1 MIPDPVTLAVVWNSL
16 VMVASE
22 MDLAQEKTSFSPI
35 ISEAMDRANGIYAA
49 HNGELIVQGAR
60 GLPLFVGV
68 MQATVGHV
76 IARQEGRD
84 EPLSPGD
91 VVIINDPYLG
101 GTHLMDVRLV
111 KPYFHRG
118 RLWAWLANSAH
129 WADIGG
135 SVAGGFSSD
144 TWEVHQEGLRLPPIR
159 IQRKGKLDQDLL
171 DLVLANCRVPQERVG
186 DFKAQMAA
194 LNVGEK
200 RLDALL
206 DRYGADVVESV
217 IAEVRRRADT
227 QMRAHIQSL
236 PDGRYSFEAPL
247 DSDGIREDPLWVR
260 LDLDVKGSDLYLDFS
275 RSSPPCRGPMN
286 TPFAATQSAVY
297 IGVRHMFPDVPL
309 NAGGFEPVH
318 IADARGTFL
327 HAEYPKPVAGAAA
340 ECSQR
345 VVEAVLGAL
354 GRAMPERAYAGPFGT
369 AGNFSLGGYDPKHE
383 RHYVMYYFSGGG
395 YGGYWDG
402 DGHTNAC
409 ATIAY
414 TQTQPFE
421 VLEAHYPVLFE
432 EAALRENSAGAGK
445 FRGGFG
451 IQYRLKLR
459 RGEAAAAFMMDHGR
473 FPPYALERGGTGAMT
488 EIAVSRQGQVTHP
501 PHVSKG
507 TGYTLAPG
515 DWVEV
520 KTPGGGGWG
529 NPRQRDPARVAR
541 DLRRGYL
548 TPEAAHEVY
557 GYAGAAEDA
566 STSVDN
572 GASATPE
579 TVKAE

>member
-1 MIPDPVTLAVVWNSL
+1 MALDPVTLAVVHNSL

-76 IARQEGRD
+76 IERQKDRLHE
-84 EPLSPGD
+84 LKPGD
-91 VVIINDPYLG
+91 VIIINDPYLG

-111 KPYFHRG
+111 KPYFYRG
-118 RLWAWLANSAH
+118 KLWAWLANSAH

-159 IQRKGKLDQDLL
+159 IAREGKLDEDLL
-171 DLVLANCRVPQERVG
+171 ALILANCRVPHERVG

-200 RLDALL
+200 RLTVLI
-206 DRYGADVVESV
+206 DRYGVDVVEAV
-217 IAEVRRRADT
+217 IREVRTRAEA
-227 QMRAHIQSL
+227 QMRAHIDAL
-236 PDGRYSFEAPL
+236 PEGRYSFEAPL
-247 DSDGIREDPLWVR
+247 DSDGIRDEPLWVR
-260 LDLDVKGSDLYLDFS
+260 VDLDVKGSDLYLDFS

-286 TPFAATQSAVY
+286 TPFAATASAVY

-309 NAGGFEPVH
+309 NAGGFEPIH

-354 GRAMPERAYAGPFGT
+354 GRAMPDRAYAGPFGT
-369 AGNFSLGGYDPKHE
+369 AGNFSLGGYDPKHR

-395 YGGYWDG
+395 YGGHWSG

-409 ATIAY
+409 ATIAF

-432 EAALRENSAGAGK
+432 EASLRENSAGAGR

-451 IQYRLKLR
+451 IQYKVKVR
-459 RGEAAAAFMMDHGR
+459 RGEASAAFMMDHGR
-473 FPPYALERGGTGAMT
+473 FPPYALGGGTTGAMT
-488 EIAVSRQGQVTHP
+488 EIAVCQSGRVSYP

-507 TGYTLAPG
+507 TGYVLAPG

-529 NPRQRDPARVAR
+529 DPSERDAERVAR
-541 DLRRGYL
+541 DVARGYIDQ
-548 TPEAAHEVY
+548 EVARDVY
-557 GYAGAAEDA
+557 GYSENGSAAGEAVREKVN
-566 STSVDN
+566 VD
-572 GASATPE
+572 TR
-579 TVKAE
+579 

>member
-1 MIPDPVTLAVVWNSL
+1 MSLDPVTLAVVHNSL

-76 IARQEGRD
+76 IERQKDR
-84 EPLSPGD
+84 LHALHPGD
-91 VVIINDPYLG
+91 VLIINDPYLG

-111 KPYFHRG
+111 KPYFHDG
-118 RLWAWLANSAH
+118 KLWAWLANSAH

-144 TWEVHQEGLRLPPIR
+144 TWEVHQEGLRIPPIR
-159 IQRKGKLDQDLL
+159 IARSGVLDDDLL
-171 DLVLANCRVPQERVG
+171 ALILANCRVPQERVG

-206 DRYGADVVESV
+206 ARYGVETVEAV
-217 IAEVRRRADT
+217 IREVRVRAEK
-227 QMRAHIQSL
+227 QMRAHIASL
-236 PDGRYSFEAPL
+236 PDGRYSFEAPM
-247 DSDGIREDPLWVR
+247 DSDGIRDEPLWVR
-260 LDLDVKGSDLYLDFS
+260 ADLEVKGSDLHFDFS

-309 NAGGFEPVH
+309 NAGGFEPIH

-354 GRAMPERAYAGPFGT
+354 GRAMPDRAYAGPFGT
-369 AGNFSLGGYDPKHE
+369 AGNFSLGGYDPKRD

-395 YGGYWDG
+395 YGGYWSG

-409 ATIAY
+409 ATIAF

-421 VLEAHYPVLFE
+421 VLESHYPVLFE
-432 EAALRENSAGAGK
+432 EAALRENSAGAGE

-451 IQYRLKLR
+451 IRYKVKLR
-459 RGEAAAAFMMDHGR
+459 RGEASAAFMMDHGR
-473 FPPYALERGGTGAMT
+473 FPPYALAGGTTGSMT
-488 EIAVSRQGQVTHP
+488 EIAVSQGGNVSHP

-507 TGYTLAPG
+507 TGYSLKPG

-520 KTPGGGGWG
+520 RTPGGGGWG
-529 NPRQRDPARVAR
+529 NPLRRDPGRIARDVSRGYLSADVAR
-541 DLRRGYL
+541 DVFGYVGDREAVEPPR
-548 TPEAAHEVY
+548 PEK
-557 GYAGAAEDA
+557 
-566 STSVDN
+566 
-572 GASATPE
+572 ASAGSGE
-579 TVKAE
+579 

>member
-1 MIPDPVTLAVVWNSL
+1 
-16 VMVASE
+16 
-22 MDLAQEKTSFSPI
+22 
-35 ISEAMDRANGIYAA
+35 
-49 HNGELIVQGAR
+49 
-60 GLPLFVGV
+60 V

-76 IARQEGRD
+76 IERQKDRQNEL
-84 EPLSPGD
+84 EPGD
-91 VVIINDPYLG
+91 VIIINDPYLG

-111 KPYFHRG
+111 KPYFYRG
-118 RLWAWLANSAH
+118 KLWAWLANSAH

-159 IQRKGKLDQDLL
+159 IAHKGKLDEDLL
-171 DLVLANCRVPQERVG
+171 ALILANCRVPHERVG

-200 RLDALL
+200 RLTALIE
-206 DRYGADVVESV
+206 RYRVDVVEQV
-217 IAEVRRRADT
+217 IREVRTRAEA
-227 QMRAHIQSL
+227 QMRAHIDAL
-236 PDGRYSFEAPL
+236 PEGRYSFEAPL
-247 DSDGIREDPLWVR
+247 DSDGIRDEPLWVR
-260 LDLDVKGSDLYLDFS
+260 VDVDVRGSDLYFDFS

-286 TPFAATQSAVY
+286 TPFAATASAVY

-309 NAGGFEPVH
+309 NAGGFEPIH

-327 HAEYPKPVAGAAA
+327 HAEYPRPVAGAAA

-354 GRAMPERAYAGPFGT
+354 GRAMPDRAYAGPFGT
-369 AGNFSLGGYDPKHE
+369 AGNFSLGGYDPKHQ

-395 YGGYWDG
+395 YGGYWSG

-409 ATIAY
+409 ATIAF

-432 EAALRENSAGAGK
+432 QASLRENSAGAGR

-451 IQYRLKLR
+451 IQYKVRLR
-459 RGEAAAAFMMDHGR
+459 RGEASAAFMMDHGR
-473 FPPYALERGGTGAMT
+473 FPPYALAGGTTGAMT
-488 EIAVSRQGQVTHP
+488 EIAVCRNGEVTRP

-507 TGYTLAPG
+507 TGYALAPG

-529 NPRQRDPARVAR
+529 DARERDAGRIARDVARGYIDRRVAR
-541 DLRRGYL
+541 D
-548 TPEAAHEVY
+548 VY
-557 GYAGAAEDA
+557 GYVEDGAGGGEAAREKLNVD
-566 STSVDN
+566 ST
-572 GASATPE
+572 
-579 TVKAE
+579 

>member
-1 MIPDPVTLAVVWNSL
+1 MTVDPVTLAVVHNSL

-35 ISEAMDRANGIYAA
+35 ISEAMDRANGIYAP

-76 IARQEGRD
+76 IERQQERSRA
-84 EPLSPGD
+84 LHPGD
-91 VVIINDPYLG
+91 VLIINDPYLG

-111 KPYFHRG
+111 KPYFHEG
-118 RLWAWLANSAH
+118 KLWAWLANSAH

-159 IQRKGKLDQDLL
+159 IARAGQLDEDLL
-171 DLVLANCRVPQERVG
+171 AVILANCRVPQERVG

-200 RLDALL
+200 RLGVLL
-206 DRYGADVVESV
+206 ARYGVETVEEV
-217 IAEVRRRADT
+217 IRQVRARAET
-227 QMRAHIQSL
+227 QMRAHIAAL
-236 PDGRYSFEAPL
+236 PDGRYSFEAPM
-247 DSDGIREDPLWVR
+247 DSDGIRDEPLWVR
-260 LDLDVKGSDLYLDFS
+260 ADVEVKGSDLYFDFS

-309 NAGGFEPVH
+309 NAGGFEPIHVTPP
-318 IADARGTFL
+318 RGTFL

-354 GRAMPERAYAGPFGT
+354 GRAMPDRAYAGPFGT
-369 AGNFSLGGYDPKHE
+369 AGNFSLGGYDPKHD

-395 YGGYWDG
+395 YGGYWSG

-409 ATIAY
+409 ATIAF

-421 VLEAHYPVLFE
+421 VLESHYPVLFE
-432 EAALRENSAGAGK
+432 QASLRENSAGAGK

-451 IQYRLKLR
+451 IQYTVRLR
-459 RGEAAAAFMMDHGR
+459 RGEASAAFMMDHGR
-473 FPPYALERGGTGAMT
+473 FPPYALGGGTTSAMT
-488 EIAVSRQGQVTHP
+488 QITVCQHGQVSHP
-501 PHVSKG
+501 PHASKG
-507 TGYTLAPG
+507 TGYALEPG

-520 KTPGGGGWG
+520 RTPGGGGWG
-529 NPRQRDPARVAR
+529 DPKQRDPGRIAR
-541 DLRRGYL
+541 DLERGYIGAD
-548 TPEAAHEVY
+548 TARDVY
-557 GYAGAAEDA
+557 GYMRNGEEHEGATHEKVN
-566 STSVDN
+566 VDS
-572 GASATPE
+572 G
-579 TVKAE
+579 

>member
-1 MIPDPVTLAVVWNSL
+1 MTVDPVTLAVVHNSL

-35 ISEAMDRANGIYAA
+35 ISEAMDRANGIYAP

-76 IARQEGRD
+76 IERQQERSRA
-84 EPLSPGD
+84 LHPGD
-91 VVIINDPYLG
+91 VLIINDPYLG

-111 KPYFHRG
+111 KPYFHEG
-118 RLWAWLANSAH
+118 KLWAWLANSAH

-159 IQRKGKLDQDLL
+159 IARAGQLDEDLL
-171 DLVLANCRVPQERVG
+171 AVILANCRVPQERVG

-200 RLDALL
+200 RLGVLL
-206 DRYGADVVESV
+206 ARYGVETVEEV
-217 IAEVRRRADT
+217 IRQVRARAET
-227 QMRAHIQSL
+227 QMRAHIAAL
-236 PDGRYSFEAPL
+236 PDGRYSFEAPM
-247 DSDGIREDPLWVR
+247 DSDGIRDEPLWVR
-260 LDLDVKGSDLYLDFS
+260 ADVEVKGSDLYFDFS

-309 NAGGFEPVH
+309 NAGGFEPIHV
-318 IADARGTFL
+318 APPRGTFL

-354 GRAMPERAYAGPFGT
+354 GRAMPDRAYAGPFGT
-369 AGNFSLGGYDPKHE
+369 AGNFSLGGYDPKHD

-395 YGGYWDG
+395 YGGYWSG

-409 ATIAY
+409 ATIAF

-421 VLEAHYPVLFE
+421 VLESHYPVLFE
-432 EAALRENSAGAGK
+432 QASLRENSAGAGK

-451 IQYRLKLR
+451 IQYTVRLR
-459 RGEAAAAFMMDHGR
+459 RGEASAAFMMDHGR
-473 FPPYALERGGTGAMT
+473 FPPYALGGGTTSAMT
-488 EIAVSRQGQVTHP
+488 QITVCQHGQVSHP
-501 PHVSKG
+501 PHASKG
-507 TGYTLAPG
+507 TGYALEPG

-520 KTPGGGGWG
+520 RTPGGGGWG
-529 NPRQRDPARVAR
+529 DPKQRDPSRIAR
-541 DLRRGYL
+541 DLERGYIGAD
-548 TPEAAHEVY
+548 TARDVY
-557 GYAGAAEDA
+557 GYMRNGEEHEGATHEKVN
-566 STSVDN
+566 VDS
-572 GASATPE
+572 G
-579 TVKAE
+579 